1 MDDERP
7 TAADAVW
14 NALAAIDLRVGVSRL
29 VPATGNAVLMYH
41 SVGAETGN
49 ARGRTL
55 PTAEFRDQVRRLD
68 AECEFVDLPTV
79 LEESDERRI
88 AVTFDDGF
96 RTVATEAAPVLREF
110 SVPATCFL
118 IADRIGGETET
129 GVPYMSEREIEDLV
143 GTGLVTIGNH
153 TRSHPWLSEIEDE
166 ERLRAEI
173 FGAKEALESRF
184 GREVDRFCYPY
195 GDAPAAAVELVAEG
209 HSYATVGDGL
219 VGPGGDP
226 LAIPRID
233 GSHPQ
238 SRLEWELTGLADRLR
253 REWRRLR

>member
-7 TAADAVW
+7 TAADAAW
-14 NALAAIDLRVGVSRL
+14 NALASIDRRVGVSQL
-29 VPATGNAVLMYH
+29 VPTTGNAVLMYH
-41 SVGAETGN
+41 SVGAGTGN

-55 PTAEFRDQVRRLD
+55 PTAEFRDQVRRLGT
-68 AECEFVDLPTV
+68 AWEFVDLPAV

-96 RTVATEAAPVLREF
+96 RTVATEAAPVLEEF

-129 GVPYMSEREIEDLV
+129 GVPYMTDSEIEDLV
-143 GTGLVTIGNH
+143 GSGLVTIGNH

-173 FGAKEALESRF
+173 LGAKETLESRF
-184 GREVDRFCYPY
+184 GRRVDRFCYPY
-195 GDAPAAAVELVAEG
+195 GDAPPAAAAIVADS
-209 HSYATVGDGL
+209 HAYATVGDGL
-219 VGPGGDP
+219 VGPGTDP
-226 LAIPRID
+226 LEIPRID
-233 GSHPQ
+233 GSHPPA
-238 SRLEWELTGLADRLR
+238 RIEWELTGLADRLR
-253 REWRRLR
+253 GEWRRFR

>member
-7 TAADAVW
+7 TVADAAW
-14 NALAAIDLRVGVSRL
+14 SALVAIDRRVGVSRL
-29 VPATGNAVLMYH
+29 VPATGNAVLMHH
-41 SVGAETGN
+41 SVGAGTGN
-49 ARGRTL
+49 VRGRTL

-68 AECEFVDLPTV
+68 TEYEFVDLPTV

-118 IADRIGGETET
+118 IADRIGGETER
-129 GVPYMSEREIEDLV
+129 GVPYMTETEVEDLV
-143 GTGLVTIGNH
+143 GSGLVTIGNH

-166 ERLRAEI
+166 ERLREEVL
-173 FGAKEALESRF
+173 GAKEALESRF
-184 GREVDRFCYPY
+184 GREIDRFCYPY
-195 GDAPAAAVELVAEG
+195 GDAPAAAVELVAED

-233 GSHPQ
+233 GSHPR
-238 SRLEWELTGLADRLR
+238 SRLEWELTGLADHLR